1 MDFLGADAYGD
12 NADTPLEVMMELC
25 GRIAVIAV

>member
-12 NADTPLEVMMELC
+12 NADTHLEVMMELS